1 MWHTPISYF
10 LLGAYLVGLQDM
22 KGEENHILASSHC
35 RQGGGS
41 IIKYVRRL

>member
-1 MWHTPISYF
+1 MCGTRLSYF

-22 KGEENHILASSHC
+22 KGEENHILASRHC